1 MRNLAKSIHVALI
14 CVILLTGYL
23 HSSSIVSIED
33 TEEIQLRIYDSYESH
48 EDDSLLGLDEDV
60 LLIGAVMLVVAFS
73 ITGIGVLYVWAN
85 SLASNQPE
93 SGTRNS
99 YAASDASASTSSG
112 TDDVLMRLYWDYAE
126 DDLNWAFVTFRLGVG
141 DMTYDCHWD
150 GTEEC
155 SIGQDGSDAGTWETS
170 EFLSIS
176 ESGYD
181 ICSSYC
187 DIDIYVTY
195 RGIAVS
201 GTSTVS
207 VA

>member
-60 LLIGAVMLVVAFS
+60 LLIGAVMLVVAFP
-73 ITGIGVLYVWAN
+73 IAGIGVLYVWAN
-85 SLASNQPE
+85 SLASDQPE

-126 DDLNWAFVTFRLGVG
+126 DDLNWAFVTMRLWVG
-141 DMTYDCHWD
+141 DESYNC
-150 GTEEC
+150 G
-155 SIGQDGSDAGTWETS
+155 IGNEPCLISQDGSDDSMWETS
-170 EFLSIS
+170 EFLTLS